1 MAADTDKLW
10 TYLLTNGSLTIVNSM
25 GLRIMCM
32 TLITTGTATYIGT
45 AKIGGLDSVALTFEE
60 DIPVVLR
67 DDTAIDGVTI
77 IADASSTIEIVA
89 YR

>member
-10 TYLLTNGSLTIVNSM
+10 TYTLSNGSLTIANSM

-32 TLITTGTATYIGT
+32 TLITAGTSTYIGT
-45 AKIGGLDSVALTFEE
+45 ATIGGLASTALTFVI

-77 IADASSTIEIVA
+77 TADATSQIEIIA